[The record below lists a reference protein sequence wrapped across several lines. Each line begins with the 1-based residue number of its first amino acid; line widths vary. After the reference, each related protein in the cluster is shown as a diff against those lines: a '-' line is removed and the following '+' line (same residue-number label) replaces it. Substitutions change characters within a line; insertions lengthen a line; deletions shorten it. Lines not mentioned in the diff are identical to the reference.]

1 MLTCSRE
8 GYDLSDENVTTLGLG
23 HYVAVPLRR
32 WQTVAVTTLLGLAAS
47 LGLIAAV
54 PATYSATAEV
64 NISVITSDPFNTA
77 RSASGLIDTPGEA
90 RLAGS
95 FRVAERTAASI
106 GGITGQ
112 DVRQAIQ
119 VVGSADSATLLITA
133 AGTSPERA
141 RLIADSVATEYLNYR
156 TGQADARIERTL
168 ERSRERLDE
177 VQAEL
182 RATTEILADAE
193 PGSAEAAQ
201 ADVDRSLL
209 NLEVSSILDEISA
222 AQGIDTSGGDIINP
236 AAAAPVE
243 RSPSTTLV
251 PATGLLAGLALGLLA
266 AFALDSR
273 ETRIRGRNDLIAA
286 GGGPFVT
293 ELTGGVDEAAGRID
307 ALLPD
312 SEDLDQLLVM
322 RERLLASRTLA
333 GSHGVVCM
341 AAIPHDEEGT
351 QNIPLATAMVLA
363 RGGIDVL
370 YAEVGRSAT
379 DGRIQASLGPLAGGR
394 DGDTTVSFKNYPN
407 LRMSLAGEGSP
418 DGEPIPESMQQVI
431 QEYRRKSLVVL
442 ALRAG
447 GSQAAQYAALR
458 ASDVTIFVVTTGLT
472 RREELREVV
481 EDARLMG
488 APILGSIMVS
498 KRKKATRLH
507 SE

>member
-1 MLTCSRE
+1 MLTRSHK

-32 WQTVAVTTLLGLAAS
+32 WRTVAVATVLGLAAS

-95 FRVAERTAASI
+95 FSVAERTAASI

-133 AGTSPERA
+133 AGSSPERA

-156 TGQADARIERTL
+156 TDQADARIERTL

-177 VQAEL
+177 AQADL
-182 RATTEILADAE
+182 RATTEIIADAE

-273 ETRIRGRNDLIAA
+273 ETRIRGRNDLLAA

-293 ELTGGVDEAAGRID
+293 ELTGRID

-312 SEDLDQLLVM
+312 SEDLVQLLVM

-333 GSHGVVCM
+333 GSQGVVCM
-341 AAIPHDEEGT
+341 AAMPHDEEGT

-407 LRMSLAGEGSP
+407 LRMSLAGEEST
-418 DGEPIPESMQQVI
+418 DGEPIPESIQQVI
-431 QEYRRKSLVVL
+431 REYRRKSLVVL

-488 APILGSIMVS
+488 ASILGSIMVP
-498 KRKKATRLH
+498 KPKKTTRLH